1 MSRVSVI
8 RDGDDA
14 WEQSERMPEKD
25 RTKVPLLLKISILEN
40 NIIYLQLDSI

>member
-8 RDGDDA
+8 RGGDDV

-25 RTKVPLLLKISILEN
+25 RTNILLLLKMSILEN
-40 NIIYLQLDSI
+40 KNIFLQLD

>member
-8 RDGDDA
+8 RDGDDV

-25 RTKVPLLLKISILEN
+25 RTHILLLLKMSILEN
-40 NIIYLQLDSI
+40 KNIFLQLD